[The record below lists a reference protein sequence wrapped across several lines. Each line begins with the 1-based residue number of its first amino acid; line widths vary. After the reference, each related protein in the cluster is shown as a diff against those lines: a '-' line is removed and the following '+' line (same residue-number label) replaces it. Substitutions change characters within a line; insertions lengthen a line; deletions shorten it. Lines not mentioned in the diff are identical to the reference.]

1 MTDRMQCR
9 FFVLRYAP
17 DAVKN
22 EFNAIQPS
30 EFQACLA
37 ASAVSEADELARL
50 YLERPKRRQQ
60 AREPG
65 ARVAIVARMR
75 SEFEAAGVWP
85 VMLKNIALS
94 KYTRSGDPLK
104 IDCGYSPNGTVKLFH
119 AVTLSSDVN
128 AAKVLAF
135 SFPQLAEGIRKTEGK
150 QALLTAIVEDD
161 LPVDDE
167 TVNFARETLEQNT
180 IRIANRIKN
189 PGLLAGADL
198 ATLCCSKGLEA
209 FSFKDSRS
217 HTVDYR
223 RDRLMGDTLHQ
234 VDGNCCFCGI
244 IHAKRNAHALNSGL
258 THQAADVR
266 FFNSYCSINF
276 LLSSRR
282 NDRTGRFVK
291 YQTSANTVNR
301 RRHPWYGAA

>member
-22 EFNAIQPS
+22 EFINVGLVLLPPAGSAQVRFTRDWSRVLCLDPEADVEMLQALENDLRDQLREMNGDHDLILRRIQDSFSNAIQPS

-65 ARVAIVARMR
+65 ARVALVARMR

-85 VMLKNIALS
+85 LMLKNIALS

-119 AVTLSSDVN
+119 AVTLGNDVN

-135 SFPQLAEGIRKTEGK
+135 SFPQLAQGIRKAEGK

-161 LPVDDE
+161 LPTDDE
-167 TVNFARETLEQNT
+167 TVNFARETLAQNA
-180 IRIANRIKN
+180 IRIAPISMMPDIAAAAARELRI
-189 PGLLAGADL
+189 G
-198 ATLCCSKGLEA
+198 
-209 FSFKDSRS
+209 
-217 HTVDYR
+217 
-223 RDRLMGDTLHQ
+223 
-234 VDGNCCFCGI
+234 
-244 IHAKRNAHALNSGL
+244 
-258 THQAADVR
+258 
-266 FFNSYCSINF
+266 
-276 LLSSRR
+276 
-282 NDRTGRFVK
+282 
-291 YQTSANTVNR
+291 
-301 RRHPWYGAA
+301 

>member
-22 EFNAIQPS
+22 EFINVGLVLLPPAGSAQVRFTRDWSRVLCLDPEADIEMLQALENDLRDQLREMNGDHDLILRRIQDSFSNAIQPS

-37 ASAVSEADELARL
+37 TSPVTEADELARL

-128 AAKVLAF
+128 AAKVLTF

-161 LPVDDE
+161 LPTDDE
-167 TVNFARETLEQNT
+167 TVNFARETLEQNA
-180 IRIANRIKN
+180 IRIAPVSTMAAIAREAARELRI
-189 PGLLAGADL
+189 G
-198 ATLCCSKGLEA
+198 
-209 FSFKDSRS
+209 
-217 HTVDYR
+217 
-223 RDRLMGDTLHQ
+223 
-234 VDGNCCFCGI
+234 
-244 IHAKRNAHALNSGL
+244 
-258 THQAADVR
+258 
-266 FFNSYCSINF
+266 
-276 LLSSRR
+276 
-282 NDRTGRFVK
+282 
-291 YQTSANTVNR
+291 
-301 RRHPWYGAA
+301 